1 MIGTVSKAIE
11 AGKAGQPYSHQFDSG
26 KHRKEEDAIFVT
38 VNPATGNA
46 EVMIKFGEGLPADRP
61 VAFGT
66 FGEKDLAAIRKLEAK
81 AEVWKK
87 WFT

>member
-1 MIGTVSKAIE
+1 MGTRKFEIPGRTQPSREAI
-11 AGKAGQPYSHQFDSG
+11 
-26 KHRKEEDAIFVT
+26 HRKEEDAIFVT

-46 EVMIKFGEGLPADRP
+46 EAMIKFGEGLPADRP

-66 FGEKDLAAIRKLEAK
+66 FGEKDLAAIRKLEAT